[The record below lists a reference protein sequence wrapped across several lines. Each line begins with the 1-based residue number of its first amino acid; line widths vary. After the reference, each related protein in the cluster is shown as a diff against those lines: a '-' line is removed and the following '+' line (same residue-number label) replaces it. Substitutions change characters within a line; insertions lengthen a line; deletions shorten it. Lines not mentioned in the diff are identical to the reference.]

1 MIVSAALAE
10 TFQLKN
16 DKVQFEVDDKGNL
29 VSLKNLVKNREYAG
43 GKGLWRIIYQ
53 DGLSIEESL
62 MSEDVPVK
70 VEKQNDAIVMSYG
83 GDFPVK
89 ITCTLE
95 GDEVRLVPEL
105 KNASEGKILREF
117 QFPNIA
123 SVQLKKDTTFIWTYS
138 GGEAAYDIKKWLR
151 SGYTS
156 YMGPDEKALQ
166 KYMMY
171 PGLVAMN
178 CFLLKDDD
186 ATLYVANL
194 DPKFGKTLHLGRL
207 NKKGNIGDFEYDG
220 GVDFTMVKYPF
231 LNPGESRVLPQYV
244 LSPHCGD
251 WRVSAKKYRKWADTW
266 YNHRPITKQ
275 FENSNGWQRTILR
288 HQYGKVLHPYSEIPN
303 LYKIAAEA
311 GFNNIR
317 LYGWWKEGMDAG
329 NPQYTEDDTQGGD
342 AELKKQIAKVQ
353 AMGGTV
359 DLYFNGQLIDISTD
373 YYKKHGRRLSIKRS
387 DGSEHFERYP
397 FGGEGTALRAFGNKT
412 FVTACPYNP
421 EWLEML
427 KSFADR
433 AIALGAD
440 GIYYDQIGLDS
451 QPCYDKSHGHPVPF
465 MEIMHAKS
473 EMFKKVTE
481 YVRSKKPGMTIGIEH
496 VCDPVAQYVDYVHSG
511 NPFTHYVAKDKFGK
525 PLTQYIPFYDYAFPE
540 FDTCDLSILDNRDI
554 ARRNNLSLVR
564 SWRSDVSIFRC
575 RATLNEVLV
584 YKDYVKKINALRD
597 KFRPLVLNGIFRHT
611 DMATCTNPQ
620 IEYATYTNGDKMA
633 VVATQSNQNEAKM
646 KFAAEGYEFVEAD
659 GIGDWKAKKSDDGDS
674 LDVELK
680 RDAIVVC
687 VFKKK

>member
-53 DGLSIEESL
+53 DGLSLEESL

-244 LSPHCGD
+244 LPPPLRRLARIG
-251 WRVSAKKYRKWADTW
+251 KK
-266 YNHRPITKQ
+266 
-275 FENSNGWQRTILR
+275 
-288 HQYGKVLHPYSEIPN
+288 IP
-303 LYKIAAEA
+303 
-311 GFNNIR
+311 
-317 LYGWWKEGMDAG
+317 
-329 NPQYTEDDTQGGD
+329 Q
-342 AELKKQIAKVQ
+342 
-353 AMGGTV
+353 MGGHMV
-359 DLYFNGQLIDISTD
+359 QPPPH
-373 YYKKHGRRLSIKRS
+373 YK
-387 DGSEHFERYP
+387 
-397 FGGEGTALRAFGNKT
+397 
-412 FVTACPYNP
+412 
-421 EWLEML
+421 
-427 KSFADR
+427 
-433 AIALGAD
+433 AI
-440 GIYYDQIGLDS
+440 
-451 QPCYDKSHGHPVPF
+451 
-465 MEIMHAKS
+465 
-473 EMFKKVTE
+473 
-481 YVRSKKPGMTIGIEH
+481 
-496 VCDPVAQYVDYVHSG
+496 
-511 NPFTHYVAKDKFGK
+511 
-525 PLTQYIPFYDYAFPE
+525 
-540 FDTCDLSILDNRDI
+540 
-554 ARRNNLSLVR
+554 
-564 SWRSDVSIFRC
+564 
-575 RATLNEVLV
+575 
-584 YKDYVKKINALRD
+584 
-597 KFRPLVLNGIFRHT
+597 
-611 DMATCTNPQ
+611 
-620 IEYATYTNGDKMA
+620 
-633 VVATQSNQNEAKM
+633 
-646 KFAAEGYEFVEAD
+646 
-659 GIGDWKAKKSDDGDS
+659 
-674 LDVELK
+674 
-680 RDAIVVC
+680 
-687 VFKKK
+687 